1 MNRSIA
7 HTITLI
13 ILLTLSACDNKTPVS
28 SNTSLAT
35 NITSST
41 ASSMTSSAT
50 TDSWLGKWNGPEG
63 TFIEISGGSGNYT
76 IAIADLEGPKQF
88 QGKSKGNQIMFE
100 RNGITEIIQAS
111 DGVGTGMKWLA
122 DKSNC
127 LRVRE
132 GEGWCRE

>member
-7 HTITLI
+7 HTITPI

-28 SNTSLAT
+28 SNTSLVT
-35 NITSST
+35 NITSSS
-41 ASSMTSSAT
+41 ASAMTSSTT

>member
-41 ASSMTSSAT
+41 ASAMTSSTT